1 MTSRRAAP
9 LLLVAALVI
18 AACYGG
24 GSRPTPLPGELA
36 DVISGLVL
44 RGATITRHV
53 SGDAGCE
60 DPRLYGNAVR
70 LDVSITPAAEPST
83 VYVLGWR
90 RQSDFD
96 NDAAAFADCVA
107 SAEATHG
114 AEATVIESPPWRA
127 YGVGWSGDL
136 REAVE
141 ESIRAA
147 H

>member
-1 MTSRRAAP
+1 MTRFGAA
-9 LLLVAALVI
+9 LLLVAAVVV

-36 DVISGLVL
+36 DVVSGLVL

-70 LDVSITPAAEPST
+70 LDVSMTPAAEPSS

-90 RQSDFD
+90 RQTDFD
-96 NDAAAFADCVA
+96 NDAAAFAECVA
-107 SAEATHG
+107 GAQATYG

-127 YGVGWSGDL
+127 YGLGWSDDL